1 MMSLPAAHVRRH
13 ACRWYF
19 AVAALCLS
27 CAAQVQAGI
36 APEGDTSH
44 VKAVRMGDSYRGVV
58 IVRNTGAKPVDVKLY
73 QTDYA
78 FTADGKNYYSAPGKL
93 PRSNAAWL
101 RISREQTTIPAG
113 ERGQFEYEVRVP
125 DDARLIGTYWST
137 LMVEPIGGAE
147 SATQPIPKLRQVIR
161 HAIQVITEIGETGR
175 GELSFGNARL
185 LDEQGQRWFTVDM
198 QNTGERWLRTNVWL
212 ELHDAQGRMAG
223 RFSGRRL
230 RTFPATSVRNRI
242 DLSTVAPGKYL
253 ALLVADAGRNDLFGT
268 RIELDIPGER

>member
-1 MMSLPAAHVRRH
+1 MMRFAA
-13 ACRWYF
+13 ACRSIF
-19 AVAALCLS
+19 TAATLWLCAS
-27 CAAQVQAGI
+27 QADAGI
-36 APEGDTSH
+36 APEGDTTH
-44 VKAVRMGDSYRGVV
+44 VKVAQAGDIYRGVI
-58 IVRNTGAKPVDVKLY
+58 IVRNTGTKSVDVKLY

-78 FTADGKNYYSAPGKL
+78 FTAEGQSHYGAPGKL
-93 PRSNAAWL
+93 PRSNAGWL
-101 RISREQTTIPAG
+101 RLSREQTTIAAG

-125 DDARLIGTYWST
+125 NDSHLIGTYWST
-137 LMVEPIGGAE
+137 LMVEPIDSAE
-147 SATQPIPKLRQVIR
+147 STAPQAPKLRQVIR

-185 LDEQGQRWFTVDM
+185 LNEKGKRWFTVDM

-223 RFSGRRL
+223 KFSGRRL
-230 RTFPATSVRNRI
+230 RTFPTTSVRNRI

>member
-1 MMSLPAAHVRRH
+1 MSPTAARLLVTL
-13 ACRWYF
+13 
-19 AVAALCLS
+19 AALCVLR
-27 CAAQVQAGI
+27 AAQTEAGV
-36 APEGDTSH
+36 APEGDTTH
-44 VKAVRMGDSYRGVV
+44 VKTVRVGDAYRGVIV
-58 IVRNTGAKPVDVKLY
+58 VRNTGAKPVDVKLY

-78 FTADGKNYYSAPGKL
+78 FTAAGQSHYSAPGKL

-101 RISREQTTIPAG
+101 RLSQEQTTVAAG
-113 ERGQFEYEVRVP
+113 QRGQFEYEVRVP
-125 DDARLIGTYWST
+125 DDAQLIGTYWST
-137 LMVEPIGGAE
+137 LMIEPVGGAE
-147 SATQPIPKLRQVIR
+147 APEHGTPMLRQVIR

-175 GELSFGNARL
+175 GELSFGNAKL
-185 LDEQGQRWFTVDM
+185 FDEQGKRWFTVDM

-230 RTFPATSVRNRI
+230 RTFPTTSVRNRI
-242 DLSTVAPGKYL
+242 DLSNVAPGKYL

>member
-1 MMSLPAAHVRRH
+1 MMSLRAADTRIR
-13 ACRWYF
+13 ACRSYL
-19 AVAALCLS
+19 AVIALGALC
-27 CAAQVQAGI
+27 AVQVQAAI
-36 APEGDTSH
+36 APEGDTTH
-44 VKAVRMGDSYRGVV
+44 VKAVRPGDAYRGVIV
-58 IVRNTGAKPVDVKLY
+58 VRNTGAKPVDVKLY

-78 FTADGKNYYSAPGKL
+78 FTADGKSDYGAPGKL

-101 RISREQTTIPAG
+101 RLSQAQTTIPAG
-113 ERGQFEYEVRVP
+113 ERGQFEYEVSVP
-125 DDARLIGTYWST
+125 DDARLIGTYWSS
-137 LMVEPIGGAE
+137 LMVEPVGGAE
-147 SATQPIPKLRQVIR
+147 SSPQDAPKLRQVIR

-175 GELSFGNARL
+175 GELSFGNAHL
-185 LDEQGQRWFTVDM
+185 LDEAGKRWFSVDM

-212 ELHDAQGRMAG
+212 ELHDAQGRLAG

-268 RIELDIPGER
+268 RIELEIP